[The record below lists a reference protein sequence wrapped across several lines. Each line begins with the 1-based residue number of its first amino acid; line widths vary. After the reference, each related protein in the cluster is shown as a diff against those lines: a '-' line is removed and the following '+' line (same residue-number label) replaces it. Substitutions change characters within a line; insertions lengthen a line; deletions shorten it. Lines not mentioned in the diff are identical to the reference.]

1 MKRHRLIEW
10 DHRYDPVGRFE
21 VQGARR
27 VARLAIDEILGGEL
41 LAASAG
47 REGREGREG
56 RARQQVTRVRPST
69 SPRARLGIERRRSRK
84 RARTGHWVVAITLAL
99 AICSGL
105 LMGSGLLDAEARFN
119 AERVAAQ
126 QGSVVFMVP
135 AVQGHPGAA
144 PAVQRSG
151 SIRQFLGM
159 ASAF

>member
-41 LAASAG
+41 LAARAG
-47 REGREGREG
+47 REGR
-56 RARQQVTRVRPST
+56 AQQQVTRVRTST

-105 LMGSGLLDAEARFN
+105 LMGSGLFDAEARFN

>member
-47 REGREGREG
+47 REGREGR
-56 RARQQVTRVRPST
+56 AQQQVTRVRPST

-99 AICSGL
+99 AICSGF
-105 LMGSGLLDAEARFN
+105 LMGSGLFDAEARFN

-135 AVQGHPGAA
+135 EVQGHPGAA

>member
-47 REGREGREG
+47 REGREGR
-56 RARQQVTRVRPST
+56 AQQQVTRVRPST

-105 LMGSGLLDAEARFN
+105 LMGSGLFDAEARFN

-135 AVQGHPGAA
+135 EVQGHPGAA